1 MTDKFLFSDRKKKVC
16 CSQSG
21 SNQEDQ
27 QVLTYLLG
35 LRYIDYGPEWLFEIL
50 FLTQP
55 ISGWP
60 LRTCLRN
67 LDQASCHPATVTIKG
82 YNTSYPAGNA
92 NQSQNSK
99 FSIFLCRVA
108 SVSNKLLMGN
118 RDVRQIYDKQWTV
131 TVVDQVLIGYSA

>member
-35 LRYIDYGPEWLFEIL
+35 LKYIDYGPEWLFEIL

-82 YNTSYPAGNA
+82 YYTSYPAGDA
-92 NQSQNSK
+92 NESQH
-99 FSIFLCRVA
+99 FPLQGCLRVEQTA
-108 SVSNKLLMGN
+108 DG
-118 RDVRQIYDKQWTV
+118 
-131 TVVDQVLIGYSA
+131 